1 MFGDTG
7 NVMVVSAGGSP
18 GPNESAGMTKLV
30 DFSFVRV
37 YERVAL
43 AVPAFA
49 ASACASWALVTST
62 SKTASRSARLFCSA
76 VIKAWDKVIGRPS
89 WAGTGWD
96 SCANAAGCAATIAST
111 ASRHTFTASAFMGN
125 LQISSAA
132 RTRPA
137 ALNWPIVENLSNCNW
152 SAGFA
157 LSGGACRLGG
167 DRYRQ
172 RARPGGVGVLQAS
185 LNPHSQTSE

>member
-89 WAGTGWD
+89 WAGAGGD

-111 ASRHTFTASAFMGN
+111 ASRHTFTASVFNGN
-125 LQISSAA
+125 PPDVI
-132 RTRPA
+132 
-137 ALNWPIVENLSNCNW
+137 
-152 SAGFA
+152 G
-157 LSGGACRLGG
+157 
-167 DRYRQ
+167 RQ
-172 RARPGGVGVLQAS
+172 NTPGGPQLACCGEPIAL
-185 LNPHSQTSE
+185 

>member
-62 SKTASRSARLFCSA
+62 SQTA
-76 VIKAWDKVIGRPS
+76 
-89 WAGTGWD
+89 
-96 SCANAAGCAATIAST
+96 
-111 ASRHTFTASAFMGN
+111 
-125 LQISSAA
+125 
-132 RTRPA
+132 
-137 ALNWPIVENLSNCNW
+137 
-152 SAGFA
+152 
-157 LSGGACRLGG
+157 SGGARGRWG
-167 DRYRQ
+167 VPSPGAWSRR
-172 RARPGGVGVLQAS
+172 RARGRWASRPDRGTTLRPG
-185 LNPHSQTSE
+185 

>member
-49 ASACASWALVTST
+49 ASACASWALVTPT

-89 WAGTGWD
+89 WAGAGGD
-96 SCANAAGCAATIAST
+96 SCANAAG
-111 ASRHTFTASAFMGN
+111 
-125 LQISSAA
+125 
-132 RTRPA
+132 
-137 ALNWPIVENLSNCNW
+137 
-152 SAGFA
+152 
-157 LSGGACRLGG
+157 GGATAAG
-167 DRYRQ
+167 
-172 RARPGGVGVLQAS
+172 RPGSLAIIQAS
-185 LNPHSQTSE
+185 WKRQGERALGRTVTWCLVQTTGSRAMGFPSGPWYHFTSWMMNQTKCR